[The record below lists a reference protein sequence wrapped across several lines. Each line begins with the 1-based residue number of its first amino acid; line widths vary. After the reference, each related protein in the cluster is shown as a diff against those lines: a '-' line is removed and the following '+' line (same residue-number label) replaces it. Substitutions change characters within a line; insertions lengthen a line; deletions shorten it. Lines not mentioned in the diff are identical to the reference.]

1 MGNQSRR
8 FIKNGNY
15 EKNNLS
21 ECAYNLMIMYN
32 KYAEKGKKLQQ
43 SINSKNF
50 KKNIEQLLEIEAIL
64 SEIQFYLEEIN
75 LESADTNNV
84 ISQIETEYLVDYY
97 YKIGNADKEGNFLL
111 HY

>member
-1 MGNQSRR
+1 MSLKHCTVKGLLYGLLLYTIIRT
-8 FIKNGNY
+8 
-15 EKNNLS
+15 LS
-21 ECAYNLMIMYN
+21 EKGRNYNSLLIQ
-32 KYAEKGKKLQQ
+32 KFQ
-43 SINSKNF
+43 
-50 KKNIEQLLEIEAIL
+50 KNIEQLLEIEAIL

>member
-1 MGNQSRR
+1 MAFYFTQLYGLYQKKGR
-8 FIKNGNY
+8 NY
-15 EKNNLS
+15 
-21 ECAYNLMIMYN
+21 
-32 KYAEKGKKLQQ
+32 
-43 SINSKNF
+43 NSLLIQKF
-50 KKNIEQLLEIEAIL
+50 QKNIEQLLEIEAIL